1 MHALPSADTYEA
13 GPVNDHR
20 PRFVCLLCMPSFCC
34 LRWRCFVRCVS
45 GLRPDSERNIAPARR
60 CVVCSMAFV
69 KEKPPLLAEIGS
81 KSVVLGE
88 HGRFIFHAGRR
99 NPKQGRYFFQSIPIA
114 MRHGGHERR
123 VSASASFPWPKQ
135 VVAMKMKRSV
145 SETAAGGATQVAQLR
160 LLKPTARKK
169 SPCCECLRRKRDIF
183 RPACRKWREM
193 GDFCGVWRVLYRLGW
208 TGVCAGRVLSRLGW
222 TACVP
227 GEFCTGWGG
236 RRVCRASFVPVRTD
250 QHACRVSFVPDGA
263 RKGPLG
269 KCCEAK
275 VVGLIAARYCRIGPG
290 GGAPQSQPLP
300 CADVLT
306 PGR

>member
-160 LLKPTARKK
+160 LLKPTARK
-169 SPCCECLRRKRDIF
+169 S
-183 RPACRKWREM
+183 RPAASACAESVTFFALHAENGAKWAIFAVYGE
-193 GDFCGVWRVLYRLGW
+193 FCTGW
-208 TGVCAGRVLSRLGW
+208 GGP
-222 TACVP
+222 ACVP
-227 GEFCTGWGG
+227 GEFCPGWGG
-236 RRVCRASFVPVRTD
+236 RRVCRASFVPVGVD
-250 QHACRVSFVPDGA
+250 GVCAGRVLYRFGQTSMRAG
-263 RKGPLG
+263 
-269 KCCEAK
+269 
-275 VVGLIAARYCRIGPG
+275 
-290 GGAPQSQPLP
+290 
-300 CADVLT
+300 
-306 PGR
+306 

>member
-1 MHALPSADTYEA
+1 LIPRPASPA
-13 GPVNDHR
+13 VR

-227 GEFCTGWGG
+227 GEFCTGSDRPACVQGEFCPGWSPKGATGEVLRGQG
-236 RRVCRASFVPVRTD
+236 RRPHRSQVLPYQARWQCPARRPEPPAS
-250 QHACRVSFVPDGA
+250 S
-263 RKGPLG
+263 
-269 KCCEAK
+269 
-275 VVGLIAARYCRIGPG
+275 
-290 GGAPQSQPLP
+290 
-300 CADVLT
+300 LT

>member
-88 HGRFIFHAGRR
+88 QGRFIFHAGRR

-183 RPACRKWREM
+183 RPACRKWLKK
-193 GDFCGVWRVLYRLGW
+193 GDFCGTGRVLYRFGQ
-208 TGVCAGRVLSRLGW
+208 TSMRAG
-222 TACVP
+222 
-227 GEFCTGWGG
+227 
-236 RRVCRASFVPVRTD
+236 
-250 QHACRVSFVPDGA
+250 
-263 RKGPLG
+263 
-269 KCCEAK
+269 
-275 VVGLIAARYCRIGPG
+275 
-290 GGAPQSQPLP
+290 
-300 CADVLT
+300 
-306 PGR
+306 